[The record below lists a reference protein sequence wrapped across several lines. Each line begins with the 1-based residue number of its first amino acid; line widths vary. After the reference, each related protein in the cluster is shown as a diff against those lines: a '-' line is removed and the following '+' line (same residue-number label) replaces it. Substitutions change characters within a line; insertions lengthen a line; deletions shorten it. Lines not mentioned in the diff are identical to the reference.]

1 MKNSFKFLSIA
12 FLVLMSLGI
21 LSCNKEADDE
31 IILVVE
37 LTSEEASN
45 LLFMREEEKLVR
57 DVYVFLFEK
66 YNMSIFENISG
77 SEQKHMDFVLD
88 IMNEYGYE
96 DNAAAA
102 YGEFNNSELQDLYN
116 DLIAKGSVS
125 LYDALVVGATIED
138 VDIYDLNTAIDET
151 DKSDIVDLYS
161 LLLCGSKNHIR
172 AFTDH
177 LSKEGPDYVPQFIDQ
192 GEFNA
197 ILAASQEPCR

>member
-1 MKNSFKFLSIA
+1 MKSSFKFLSIA

-21 LSCNKEADDE
+21 VSCNKEADDE
-31 IILVVE
+31 IIPVVE

-45 LLFMREEEKLVR
+45 LLYMREEEKLVR

-88 IMNEYGYE
+88 IMNEYSYE

-138 VDIYDLNTAIDET
+138 VEIYDLNTAIDET
-151 DKSDIVDLYS
+151 D
-161 LLLCGSKNHIR
+161 
-172 AFTDH
+172 
-177 LSKEGPDYVPQFIDQ
+177 
-192 GEFNA
+192 
-197 ILAASQEPCR
+197 